1 MNTIFVLI
9 VSTTLLWADARVET
23 FMNEFNYS
31 TMEQCINHRDY
42 VERDRGQPADGSF
55 RAAHLGVCVERK
67 INEDTP

>member
-31 TMEQCINHRDY
+31 TMAKCIDYRDY
-42 VERDRGQPADGSF
+42 VEKDRGQSADGAF
-55 RAAHLGVCVERK
+55 RVAHLGVCIEKK
-67 INEDTP
+67 ILKDTQ